1 MTQQL
6 GAVQGPYFGD
16 FGGRYVPEALVAALD
31 DLTEAW
37 ERLRVDS
44 AFTSELDR
52 LARTYSGR
60 PSILTEAPKFA
71 RHAGG
76 ARVLLKRED
85 LNHTGSHKINNVL
98 GQALL
103 TQTVGKTRVIAETGA
118 GQHGVATATAA
129 ALLGLE
135 CTIYMGAQDVRRQS
149 LNVARMEI
157 LGAKVVSVSA
167 GSATLKDAINE
178 AFRDWVAN
186 VDSTN
191 YVFGTAAG
199 PHPFPALVRDLQR
212 VIGEEARAQVLELTG
227 GLPDVAVACVG
238 GGSNA
243 IGLFNAFLDDP
254 SVRIVGCEAGGAGVD
269 SGRTAAALNAGS
281 LGVFHG
287 SLSYLLQDE
296 DGQTIESHSI
306 SAGLDYPGVGP
317 EHAWLADTGRAHY
330 EPVTDREAMDAF
342 RLLTRTE
349 GIIPAIESAHAVA
362 GARRLGLRLAE
373 QDPGARPKILV
384 CLSGRG
390 DKDVATAF
398 EYFGLEGQP
407 DQTVGGLS

>member
-296 DGQTIESHSI
+296 DGQTVESHSI

-317 EHAWLADTGRAHY
+317 EHAWLVSTGRAEY
-330 EPVTDREAMDAF
+330 RPITDDEAMEAF
-342 RLLTRTE
+342 LLLSREE
-349 GIIPAIESAHAVA
+349 GILPAIESAHALA
-362 GARRLGLRLAE
+362 GAIQLGREAE
-373 QDPGARPKILV
+373 AAGQRPPVILV
-384 CLSGRG
+384 SLSGRG
-390 DKDVATAF
+390 DKDVQTAMD
-398 EYFGLEGQP
+398 YFGIEGKGA
-407 DQTVGGLS
+407 VS

>member
-281 LGVFHG
+281 LGVFPG

-296 DGQTIESHSI
+296 DGQTVESHSI

-317 EHAWLADTGRAHY
+317 EHAWLASTGRAEY
-330 EPVTDREAMDAF
+330 RPITDDEAMEAF
-342 RLLTRTE
+342 PLLSRAE
-349 GIIPAIESAHAVA
+349 GILPAIESAHALA
-362 GARRLGLRLAE
+362 GAIQLGREAE
-373 QDPGARPKILV
+373 AAGQRPPVILV
-384 CLSGRG
+384 SLSGRG
-390 DKDVATAF
+390 DKDVQTAMD
-398 EYFGLEGQP
+398 YFGIEGKGA
-407 DQTVGGLS
+407 VS

>member
-296 DGQTIESHSI
+296 DGQTVESHSI
-306 SAGLDYPGVGP
+306 SASLDYPGVGP
-317 EHAWLADTGRAHY
+317 EHAWLASTGRAEY
-330 EPVTDREAMDAF
+330 RPITDDEAMEAF
-342 RLLTRTE
+342 LLLSREE
-349 GIIPAIESAHAVA
+349 GILPAIESAHALA
-362 GARRLGLRLAE
+362 GAIQLGREAE
-373 QDPGARPKILV
+373 AAGQRPPVILV
-384 CLSGRG
+384 SLSGRG
-390 DKDVATAF
+390 DKDVQTAMD
-398 EYFGLEGQP
+398 YFGIEGKGA
-407 DQTVGGLS
+407 VS